1 MKLYFKKVATE
12 INTIDFLKSKNTFY
26 YENDDYIYIGKGDLI
41 ETDVLN
47 SLENKLSVT
56 VENNPINMPFTGGF
70 FGIFNYDLIKTYE
83 KIPQEN
89 KALFNTKNITGLF
102 IETFYVNDKKNG
114 KELIFSVNESTIAGE
129 EKAFQNIEKL
139 FNNLTKSKEKTNL
152 IEQPNKHTVKSNTT
166 RKEFIDKVKQAKE
179 FIRNGDIFQVV
190 ISQRFEMSFDNE
202 PSELLKL
209 MTHEKSTFKYYFNL
223 STIQVLG
230 LSPEILVKR
239 DGNRVVTNPIAGTRK
254 RGKTKLEEEMLE
266 NDLLKDRKEKAEHTM
281 LVDLARNDM
290 GKIAEIGTVAVE
302 DFMNIKKYKNVIH
315 LTSKVLGETEKDNF
329 EILKTFLPAGTLTG
343 APKIRAM
350 EIIESLEQDKREVYG
365 GGIGY
370 MSFNKNMEM
379 AITIRSMVLKDNK
392 AYIQAGAGI
401 VYDSKPA
408 REYEETLEKASQLID
423 LIKEVTNDSVN
434 R

>member
-209 MTHEKSTFKYYFNL
+209 IRHEKSTFKYYFNL

-315 LTSKVLGETEKDNF
+315 LTSKVLGETQKDNF